1 MSDILGADE
10 AFARGVVS
18 MGPDG
23 AEETGVVLGLVTGGK
38 TTGAI
43 ILSPERARRL
53 AAMLV
58 EGACEVEAGQV
69 RAVIAEKGAS
79 S

>member
-1 MSDILGADE
+1 MSDIVNADK

-23 AEETGVVLGLVTGGK
+23 AEETGVVLGLVTGGA
-38 TTGAI
+38 TSGAI
-43 ILSPERARRL
+43 LLSPERARRL
-53 AAMLV
+53 AAQLV

-69 RAVIAEKGAS
+69 RAVIAERGAS